1 MSEDRHWSDALD
13 HLGNVLSM
21 LADLHPDEQCRAFT
35 KALAFYNSVRPN
47 ARVEP
52 HEGWETRLVNIG
64 PLDRVLASDVPE
76 RE

>member
-1 MSEDRHWSDALD
+1 MNAMD

-21 LADLHPDEQCRAFT
+21 LADLHPDYQCRAFT
-35 KALAFYNSVRPN
+35 EALSFYNAARPD

-64 PLDRVLASDVPE
+64 PLDRALQVSGLE
-76 RE
+76 